1 MMTFKI
7 LVPLGYLK
15 LKASAVINYY
25 LYKGWAL
32 PQVSL
37 RCHVGENQASYLG
50 PAEVVKRT

>member
-1 MMTFKI
+1 MTTFKI

-15 LKASAVINYY
+15 SNVSAVINYY
-25 LYKGWAL
+25 LYKGLPL
-32 PQVSL
+32 PQVSP